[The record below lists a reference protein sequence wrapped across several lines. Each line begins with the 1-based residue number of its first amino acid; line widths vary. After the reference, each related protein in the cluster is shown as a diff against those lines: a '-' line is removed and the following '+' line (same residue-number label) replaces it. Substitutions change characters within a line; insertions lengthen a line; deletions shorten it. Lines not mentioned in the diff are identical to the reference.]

1 MYVVLVLFI
10 VKPGAVDRFRAAVL
24 LQAENSLSG
33 EVACRR
39 FDVAFDD
46 ERPERCLLYELYD
59 DRAAFDA
66 HLTTDHFKRFDEAT
80 ADLVASKDV
89 SCWRLAAGQET
100 SPC

>member
-1 MYVVLVLFI
+1 MYVVLVEFV
-10 VKPGAVDRFRAAVL
+10 VKPGSVDRFREAVL
-24 LQAENSLSG
+24 LQAENSLNG
-33 EVACRR
+33 EAACRR

-66 HLTTDHFKRFDEAT
+66 HLATNHFKRFNGET
-80 ADLVASKDV
+80 AEMVASKDI

-100 SPC
+100 NPS